1 LRKWQWTTGLLALLT
16 VAAVWWGYGQWQRA
30 GVLTNH
36 LNATYNASFMQ
47 LVSYVDGLDV
57 GLAKGT
63 VAGSSGQYVNHLTDV
78 WRQSNLAKESL
89 SRLPIQSGAF
99 MRTSKFL
106 TQTGDLSYLI
116 ARKKAAG
123 QPVNEAD
130 LAKLTRLRREAL
142 LVGRELHRIQRA
154 AIAGNFDWRVIQRGA
169 STGLRQGTKNLTS
182 DEFKRV
188 DRALADYPTLQY
200 DGPFSDHV
208 DRITPRGLTGPAV
221 SQDEAARRALRMVAD
236 PGRYRARFKGMTR
249 GKMVAYAF
257 DLLPSSSDRSRVAV
271 DVSQKG
277 GHVVWA
283 TNTRAPGVPRLASQ
297 EAGRAALSLMQRLD
311 LPVMEAT
318 YAQVIGGVVTIPYVA
333 VQDNVLIYPD
343 MVKVAVALDR
353 GEVLSYDA
361 LTYLT
366 NHRTRTK
373 ADLTPVLTEAQARAK
388 VNSILK
394 IQATRLA
401 VIPLEVPGQDVL
413 AWEFK
418 AEKDGETY
426 YDYIN
431 ARNGREERIL
441 KIVSTPQ
448 GSLTM

>member
-1 LRKWQWTTGLLALLT
+1 MRKWKVATGLLAVLT

-30 GVLTNH
+30 AVLSNH

-47 LVSYVDGLDV
+47 LVSYVDGLEV

-63 VAGSSGQYVNHLTDV
+63 VAGTSGQYVNQLTNV
-78 WRQSNLAKESL
+78 WRQANLAKESL
-89 SRLPIQSGAF
+89 SRLPIQEGAF
-99 MRTSKFL
+99 MRTNKFL

-116 ARKKAAG
+116 ARKKAEG
-123 QPVNEAD
+123 KPVNGDD
-130 LAKLTRLRREAL
+130 LGKLTRLRREAL

-154 AIAGNFDWRVIQRGA
+154 AITGNFNWQVIQRRA
-169 STGLRQGTKNLTS
+169 ATDLREGTKRLTS

-208 DRITPRGLTGPAV
+208 DRIEPRGLTGAPV
-221 SQDEAARRALRMVAD
+221 SQDEAARRALQVVPD
-236 PGRYRARFKGMTR
+236 PTRYRTRFKGMTR
-249 GKMVAYAF
+249 GKVVAYAF
-257 DLLPSSSDRSRVAV
+257 DLVPSASGLARVAV

-277 GHVVWA
+277 GHVVWS
-283 TNTRAPGVPRLASQ
+283 TNTRAPGAARLSSKEAS
-297 EAGRAALSLMQRLD
+297 GAALD
-311 LPVMEAT
+311 LLRRVGLTAMEAT
-318 YAQVIGGVVTIPYVA
+318 YAQVVGGLVTIPFAA
-333 VQDNVLIYPD
+333 VVNDVLVYPD
-343 MVKVAVALDR
+343 QVKVAVALDK

-361 LTYLT
+361 LQYLT
-366 NHRTRTK
+366 NHRTRTA
-373 ADLTPVLTEAQARAK
+373 ADLTPTLPQDQARAK
-388 VNSILK
+388 VNPDLK
-394 IQATRLA
+394 IVGTRLT
-401 VIPLEVPGQDVL
+401 VIPLEVPGQEAL

-426 YDYIN
+426 FDYIN

-448 GSLTM
+448 GPLTM